1 MAQSM
6 VNIRMDT
13 ELKKSVEEVCAE
25 MGLSL
30 TTAFTLFAKKLS
42 RDRRIPFEI
51 TAEIPKEAAFQT
63 FMEGINGFT
72 DDCFAE
78 GRELNIFPA
87 EREEL

>member
-1 MAQSM
+1 MAQTM

-13 ELKKSVEEVCAE
+13 ELKKGVEQVCSE
-25 MGLSL
+25 MGLTM
-30 TTAFTLFAKKLS
+30 TTAFTLFAKKLI

-51 TAEIPKEAAFQT
+51 TGEMPEEQIFEK
-63 FMEGINGFT
+63 FMEGLNGFT

-78 GRELNIFPA
+78 GRDQGIQT

>member
-1 MAQSM
+1 MSQSM

-25 MGLSL
+25 MGLTL

-51 TAEIPKEAAFQT
+51 TAEISRDVAFDT
-63 FMEGINGFT
+63 FMKGINGFT
-72 DDCFAE
+72 DDCFAD
-78 GRELNIFPA
+78 GRELNILPA

>member
-6 VNIRMDT
+6 VSFRMDM
-13 ELKKSVEEVCAE
+13 ELKKSVEEVCSE

-51 TAEIPKEAAFQT
+51 TAEVPKDVAFQT

-72 DDCFAE
+72 DDCFT
-78 GRELNIFPA
+78 GNRELNVLPT